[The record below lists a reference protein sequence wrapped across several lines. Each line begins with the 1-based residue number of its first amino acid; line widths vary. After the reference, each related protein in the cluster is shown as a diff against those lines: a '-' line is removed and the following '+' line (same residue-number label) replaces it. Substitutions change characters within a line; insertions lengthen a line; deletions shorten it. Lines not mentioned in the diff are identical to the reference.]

1 MDAEDEQKYDYAGSQ
16 YQANLYRS
24 RNTDHSNFKYGKLK
38 NTEEQDFSMNVMTI
52 TTTSEV
58 QSATVTQNTSTTTS
72 LPKFNTTIQY
82 EDLKTSTIIQHQVK
96 ENKKNT
102 ILNETILNIIRHLI
116 DNQLTEKTF
125 SCGR

>member
-1 MDAEDEQKYDYAGSQ
+1 MDAEDEQKCDYAGSQ

-38 NTEEQDFSMNVMTI
+38 NTEEQDFFVNV
-52 TTTSEV
+52 TTTTTIPEV
-58 QSATVTQNTSTTTS
+58 QSLTVTQNTTTTTS
-72 LPKFNTTIQY
+72 SPKLNTTKDI
-82 EDLKTSTIIQHQVK
+82 ETPTIILHEDK
-96 ENKKNT
+96 WNKKNMG
-102 ILNETILNIIRHLI
+102 LNETILNIIRHLI

>member
-1 MDAEDEQKYDYAGSQ
+1 MDAEDEQKCDYAGSQ

-38 NTEEQDFSMNVMTI
+38 NTEEQDFSVNV
-52 TTTSEV
+52 TTTPTNPKSV
-58 QSATVTQNTSTTTS
+58 TVTHNTNIMTSSPKFSTTEDVKT
-72 LPKFNTTIQY
+72 PTIVLH
-82 EDLKTSTIIQHQVK
+82 EEKW
-96 ENKKNT
+96 NKKNMG
-102 ILNETILNIIRHLI
+102 LNETILNIIRHLI